1 MIGNFNEEAQNIL
14 VKAKLEM
21 LDLNHPYIGTEH
33 LVLATLHTNS
43 ELSTRLKEY
52 GLTYDKFRQEIINV
66 IGTGSK
72 KSEIFLYT
80 PLLRK
85 VIENAILDSKDN
97 NNGEVTPYHLFS
109 SLLEEGEG
117 IAIRIFISMNLD
129 VESMYEEFSTRL
141 IKKRKKKKKIIA
153 EDLGIDLTEKAKNNL
168 LDPVIGR
175 EKEVQRVLEI
185 LCRRCK
191 NNPLLIGL
199 PGVGKTAIVEELS
212 RLIANN
218 EAGILNGKK
227 IISID
232 MASLVAGTKY
242 RGEFEDRMKKLIK
255 EVESDNDIILFIDEI
270 HTLVG
275 AGGAE
280 GAIDASNILKPALA
294 RGKIRIIGATTT
306 AEYHKYIEKDGAL
319 ERRFQKIFV
328 EEPSI
333 SDTKNIL
340 LKLKPLYEKYHKVSM
355 NDSIID
361 SIINLSEKYIY
372 DRNRPDKE
380 LDIMDE
386 VCSKVSLQNN
396 TNEEI
401 NKLQKELNDI
411 RNKKKTYI
419 LDNDIKQAYY
429 YRQKENEVLNK
440 LNSIELT
447 TTNSKEVSIN
457 DIATVINNRCSI
469 PMYEVLSDSIKSI
482 KTIEG
487 NLSKTIIGQEKAIK
501 ELMSIT
507 KRIKLGYKDNKC
519 YSLLFIGPT
528 GVGKTLMAKTYAKTI
543 VGESNFIRLDMSE
556 YSDIT
561 SVNKIIGSNPGYIG
575 YDDNKNILG
584 LIKEKPNAILLLDEI
599 DKAHPSVI
607 NLFYQIL
614 DEGKIKDNQGN
625 IIRFDHI
632 TIIMTSNIGFE
643 EIKVGFNQNK
653 EDEVL
658 SSLKNAFSPSFINR
672 IDNIITFNS
681 LNKNNLIDIINN
693 RINYI
698 KDKYNNITINIDN
711 NTLEEIITKCNYHE
725 YGARKVNKV
734 LSNIVENK
742 VVDAI
747 INKEQNITIT
757 SNKTVKI

>member
-52 GLTYDKFRQEIINV
+52 GLTYDKFKEQIINI
-66 IGTGSK
+66 IGIGSK

-117 IAIRIFISMNLD
+117 IAIRIFISMDLD
-129 VESMYEEFSTRL
+129 VESMYEEFASKL
-141 IKKRKKKKKIIA
+141 IKKRKKKKKILA

-212 RLIANN
+212 RLIASN

-255 EVESDNDIILFIDEI
+255 EVENDNDIILFIDEI

-361 SIINLSEKYIY
+361 SIIALSEKYIY

-396 TNEEI
+396 TNEEAS
-401 NKLQKELNDI
+401 KLQKELNDI
-411 RNKKKTYI
+411 RDKKKTYI
-419 LDNDIKQAYY
+419 LDNDIKKAYY

-440 LNSIELT
+440 LNSLELT
-447 TTNSKEVSIN
+447 ITNNKEISIN
-457 DIATVINNRCSI
+457 DIASVINNRCSI
-469 PMYEVLSDSIKSI
+469 PMYEVLSDSVKSI
-482 KTIEG
+482 KTIEDS
-487 NLSKTIIGQEKAIK
+487 LSKTIIGQDNAIK
-501 ELMSIT
+501 ELISIT

-528 GVGKTLMAKTYAKTI
+528 GVGKTLMAKNYAKSFL
-543 VGESNFIRLDMSE
+543 GESNFIRLDMSE
-556 YSDIT
+556 YSDVT
-561 SVNKIIGSNPGYIG
+561 SINKIIGSNPGYVG
-575 YDDNKNILG
+575 YDDKNILG
-584 LIKEKPNAILLLDEI
+584 LIKEKPNSILLLDEI

-625 IIRFDHI
+625 VIRFDHI
-632 TIIMTSNIGFE
+632 TIIMTSNVGFE

-653 EDEVL
+653 EDEVI
-658 SSLKNAFSPSFINR
+658 SSLKTVFPPSFINR
-672 IDNIITFNS
+672 IDNIITFNN
-681 LNKNNLIDIINN
+681 LNKDNLIDIINN
-693 RINYI
+693 RIDYI
-698 KDKYNNITINIDN
+698 KNKYNNITINIDN
-711 NTLEEIITKCNYHE
+711 SVLEEVINKCNYHE
-725 YGARKVNKV
+725 FGARKVNKV

-747 INKEQNITIT
+747 INEKDSITIT
-757 SNKTVKI
+757 SNKVVNI

>member
-52 GLTYDKFRQEIINV
+52 GLTYDKFKEQIINI
-66 IGTGSK
+66 IGIGSK

-117 IAIRIFISMNLD
+117 IAIRIFISMDLD
-129 VESMYEEFSTRL
+129 VESMYEEFASKL
-141 IKKRKKKKKIIA
+141 IKKRKKKKKILA

-212 RLIANN
+212 RLIASN

-255 EVESDNDIILFIDEI
+255 EVENDNDIILFIDEI

-361 SIINLSEKYIY
+361 SIIALSEKYIY

-396 TNEEI
+396 TNEEAS
-401 NKLQKELNDI
+401 KLQKELNDI
-411 RNKKKTYI
+411 RDKKKTYI
-419 LDNDIKQAYY
+419 LDNDIKKAYY

-440 LNSIELT
+440 LNSLELT
-447 TTNSKEVSIN
+447 ITNNKEISIN
-457 DIATVINNRCSI
+457 DIASVINNRCSI
-469 PMYEVLSDSIKSI
+469 PMYEVLSDSVKSI
-482 KTIEG
+482 KTIED
-487 NLSKTIIGQEKAIK
+487 NLSKTIIGQDNAIK
-501 ELMSIT
+501 ELISIT

-528 GVGKTLMAKTYAKTI
+528 GVGKTLMAKNYAKSFL
-543 VGESNFIRLDMSE
+543 GESNFIRLDMSE
-556 YSDIT
+556 YSDVT
-561 SVNKIIGSNPGYIG
+561 SINKIIGSNPGYVG
-575 YDDNKNILG
+575 YDDKNILG
-584 LIKEKPNAILLLDEI
+584 LIKEKPNSILLLDEI

-625 IIRFDHI
+625 VIRFDHI
-632 TIIMTSNIGFE
+632 TIIMTSNVGFE

-653 EDEVL
+653 EDEVI
-658 SSLKNAFSPSFINR
+658 SSLKTVFPPSFINR
-672 IDNIITFNS
+672 IDNIITFNN
-681 LNKNNLIDIINN
+681 LNKDNLIDIINN
-693 RINYI
+693 RIDYI
-698 KDKYNNITINIDN
+698 KNKYNNITINIDN
-711 NTLEEIITKCNYHE
+711 SVLEEVINKCNYHE
-725 YGARKVNKV
+725 FGARKVNKV
-734 LSNIVENK
+734 LSNIINEKDSITITANK
-742 VVDAI
+742 VV
-747 INKEQNITIT
+747 NI
-757 SNKTVKI
+757 

>member
-52 GLTYDKFRQEIINV
+52 GLTYDKFKEQIINI
-66 IGTGSK
+66 IGMGSK

-117 IAIRIFISMNLD
+117 IAIRIFISMDLD
-129 VESMYEEFSTRL
+129 VESMYEEFASKL
-141 IKKRKKKKKIIA
+141 IKKRKKKKKILA

-212 RLIANN
+212 RLIASN

-255 EVESDNDIILFIDEI
+255 EVENDNDIILFIDEI
-270 HTLVG
+270 HTLIG

-361 SIINLSEKYIY
+361 SIIALSEKYIY

-396 TNEEI
+396 TNEEAS
-401 NKLQKELNDI
+401 KLQKELNDI
-411 RNKKKTYI
+411 RDKKKTYI
-419 LDNDIKQAYY
+419 LDNDIKKAYY

-440 LNSIELT
+440 LNSLELT

-457 DIATVINNRCSI
+457 DIASVINNRCSI
-469 PMYEVLSDSIKSI
+469 PMYEVLSDSVKSI
-482 KTIEG
+482 KNIEDS
-487 NLSKTIIGQEKAIK
+487 LSKTIIGQDNAIK
-501 ELMSIT
+501 ELISIT

-528 GVGKTLMAKTYAKTI
+528 GVGKTLMAKNYAKSFL
-543 VGESNFIRLDMSE
+543 GESNFIRLDMSE
-556 YSDIT
+556 YSDAT
-561 SVNKIIGSNPGYIG
+561 SINKIIGSNPGYVG
-575 YDDNKNILG
+575 YDDKNILG
-584 LIKEKPNAILLLDEI
+584 LIKEKPNSILLLDEI

-625 IIRFDHI
+625 VIRFDHI
-632 TIIMTSNIGFE
+632 TIIMTSNVGFE

-653 EDEVL
+653 EDEVI
-658 SSLKNAFSPSFINR
+658 SSLKTVFPPSFINR
-672 IDNIITFNS
+672 IDNIITFNN
-681 LNKNNLIDIINN
+681 LNKDNLIDIINN
-693 RINYI
+693 RIDYI
-698 KDKYNNITINIDN
+698 KNKYNNITINIDN
-711 NTLEEIITKCNYHE
+711 SVLEEVINKCNYHE
-725 YGARKVNKV
+725 FGARKVNKV

-747 INKEQNITIT
+747 INEKDSITIT
-757 SNKTVKI
+757 SNKVVNI

>member
-52 GLTYDKFRQEIINV
+52 GLTYDKFKEQIINI
-66 IGTGSK
+66 IGMGSK

-117 IAIRIFISMNLD
+117 IAIRIFISMDLD
-129 VESMYEEFSTRL
+129 VESMYEEFASKL
-141 IKKRKKKKKIIA
+141 IKKRKKKKKILA

-212 RLIANN
+212 RLIASN

-255 EVESDNDIILFIDEI
+255 EVENDNDIILFIDEI
-270 HTLVG
+270 HTLIG

-361 SIINLSEKYIY
+361 SIIALSEKYIY

-396 TNEEI
+396 TNEEAS
-401 NKLQKELNDI
+401 KLQKELNDI
-411 RNKKKTYI
+411 RDKKKTYI
-419 LDNDIKQAYY
+419 LDNDIKKAYY

-440 LNSIELT
+440 LNSLELT

-457 DIATVINNRCSI
+457 DIASVINNRCSI
-469 PMYEVLSDSIKSI
+469 PMYEVLSDSVKSI
-482 KTIEG
+482 KTIEDS
-487 NLSKTIIGQEKAIK
+487 LSKTIIGQDNAIK
-501 ELMSIT
+501 ELISIT

-528 GVGKTLMAKTYAKTI
+528 GVGKTLMAKNYAKSFL
-543 VGESNFIRLDMSE
+543 GESNFIRLDMSE
-556 YSDIT
+556 YSDVT
-561 SVNKIIGSNPGYIG
+561 SINKIIGSNPGYVG
-575 YDDNKNILG
+575 YDDKNILG
-584 LIKEKPNAILLLDEI
+584 LIKEKPNSILLLDEI

-625 IIRFDHI
+625 VIRFDHI
-632 TIIMTSNIGFE
+632 TIIMTSNVGFE

-653 EDEVL
+653 EDEVM
-658 SSLKNAFSPSFINR
+658 SSLKTVFPPSFINR
-672 IDNIITFNS
+672 IDNIITFNN
-681 LNKNNLIDIINN
+681 LNKDNLIDIINN
-693 RINYI
+693 RIDYI
-698 KDKYNNITINIDN
+698 QNKYTDITINIDN
-711 NTLEEIITKCNYHE
+711 SVLEEVINKCNYHE
-725 YGARKVNKV
+725 FGARKVNKV

-747 INKEQNITIT
+747 INEKDSITIT
-757 SNKTVKI
+757 SNKVVNI

>member
-52 GLTYDKFRQEIINV
+52 GLTYDKFKEQIINI
-66 IGTGSK
+66 IGMGSK

-117 IAIRIFISMNLD
+117 IAIRIFISMDLD
-129 VESMYEEFSTRL
+129 VESMYEEFASKL
-141 IKKRKKKKKIIA
+141 IKKRKKKKKILA

-212 RLIANN
+212 RLIASN

-242 RGEFEDRMKKLIK
+242 RGEFEDRMKQLIK
-255 EVESDNDIILFIDEI
+255 EVENDNDIILFIDEI
-270 HTLVG
+270 HTLVR

-361 SIINLSEKYIY
+361 SIIALSEKYIY

-396 TNEEI
+396 TNEEAS
-401 NKLQKELNDI
+401 KLQKELNDI
-411 RNKKKTYI
+411 RDKKKTYI
-419 LDNDIKQAYY
+419 LDNDIKKAYY

-440 LNSIELT
+440 LNSLELT
-447 TTNSKEVSIN
+447 ITNNKEISIN
-457 DIATVINNRCSI
+457 DIASVINNRCSI
-469 PMYEVLSDSIKSI
+469 PMYEVLSDSVKSI
-482 KTIEG
+482 KTIEDS
-487 NLSKTIIGQEKAIK
+487 LSKTIIGQDNAIK
-501 ELMSIT
+501 ELISIT

-528 GVGKTLMAKTYAKTI
+528 GVGKTLMAKNYAKSFL
-543 VGESNFIRLDMSE
+543 GESNFIRLDMSE
-556 YSDIT
+556 YSDVT
-561 SVNKIIGSNPGYIG
+561 SINKIIGSNPGYVG
-575 YDDNKNILG
+575 YDDKNILG
-584 LIKEKPNAILLLDEI
+584 LIKEKPNSILLLDEI

-625 IIRFDHI
+625 VIRFDHI
-632 TIIMTSNIGFE
+632 TIIMTSNVGFE

-653 EDEVL
+653 EDEVI
-658 SSLKNAFSPSFINR
+658 SSLKTVFPPSFINR

-681 LNKNNLIDIINN
+681 LNKDNLIDIINN
-693 RINYI
+693 RIDYI
-698 KDKYNNITINIDN
+698 KNKYNNITINIDN
-711 NTLEEIITKCNYHE
+711 SVLEEVINKCNYHE
-725 YGARKVNKV
+725 FGARKVNKV

-747 INKEQNITIT
+747 INEKDSITIT
-757 SNKTVKI
+757 SNKVVNI

>member
-52 GLTYDKFRQEIINV
+52 GLTYDKFKEQIINI
-66 IGTGSK
+66 IGMGSK

-117 IAIRIFISMNLD
+117 IAIRIFISMDLD
-129 VESMYEEFSTRL
+129 VESMYEEFASKL
-141 IKKRKKKKKIIA
+141 IKKRKKKKKILA

-212 RLIANN
+212 RLIASNA
-218 EAGILNGKK
+218 AGILNGKK

-255 EVESDNDIILFIDEI
+255 EVENDNDIILFIDEI

-355 NDSIID
+355 NDSVID

-396 TNEEI
+396 TNEEAS
-401 NKLQKELNDI
+401 KLQKELNDI
-411 RNKKKTYI
+411 RDKKKTYI
-419 LDNDIKQAYY
+419 LDNDIKKAYY

-440 LNSIELT
+440 LNSLELT

-457 DIATVINNRCSI
+457 DIASVINNRCSI
-469 PMYEVLSDSIKSI
+469 PMYEVLSDSVKSI
-482 KTIEG
+482 KTIEDS
-487 NLSKTIIGQEKAIK
+487 LSKTVIGQDNAIK
-501 ELMSIT
+501 ELISIT

-528 GVGKTLMAKTYAKTI
+528 GVGKTLMAKNYAKSFL
-543 VGESNFIRLDMSE
+543 GESNFIRLDMSE
-556 YSDIT
+556 YSDAT
-561 SVNKIIGSNPGYIG
+561 SINKIIGSNPGYVG
-575 YDDNKNILG
+575 YDDKNILG
-584 LIKEKPNAILLLDEI
+584 LIKEKPNSILLLDEI

-625 IIRFDHI
+625 VIRFDHI
-632 TIIMTSNIGFE
+632 TIIMTSNVGFE

-653 EDEVL
+653 EDEVI
-658 SSLKNAFSPSFINR
+658 SSLKTVFPPSFINR
-672 IDNIITFNS
+672 IDNIITFNN
-681 LNKNNLIDIINN
+681 LNKDNLIDIINN
-693 RINYI
+693 RIEYI
-698 KDKYNNITINIDN
+698 KNKYNNITINIDN
-711 NTLEEIITKCNYHE
+711 SVLEEVINKCNYHE
-725 YGARKVNKV
+725 FGARKVNKV

-747 INKEQNITIT
+747 INEKDSITIT
-757 SNKTVKI
+757 SNKVVNI

>member
-52 GLTYDKFRQEIINV
+52 GLTYDKFKEQIINI
-66 IGTGSK
+66 IGMGSK

-117 IAIRIFISMNLD
+117 IAIRIFISMDLD
-129 VESMYEEFSTRL
+129 VESMYEEFASKL
-141 IKKRKKKKKIIA
+141 IKKRKKKKKILA

-212 RLIANN
+212 RLIASN

-255 EVESDNDIILFIDEI
+255 EVENDNDIILFIDEI
-270 HTLVG
+270 HTLIG

-319 ERRFQKIFV
+319 ERRYQKIFV

-361 SIINLSEKYIY
+361 SIIALSEKYIY

-396 TNEEI
+396 TNEEAS
-401 NKLQKELNDI
+401 KLQKELNDI
-411 RNKKKTYI
+411 RDKKKTYI
-419 LDNDIKQAYY
+419 LDNDIKKAYY

-440 LNSIELT
+440 LNSLELT

-457 DIATVINNRCSI
+457 DIASVINNRCSI
-469 PMYEVLSDSIKSI
+469 PMYEVLSDSVKSI
-482 KTIEG
+482 KTIEDS
-487 NLSKTIIGQEKAIK
+487 LSKTIIGQDNAIK
-501 ELMSIT
+501 ELISIT

-528 GVGKTLMAKTYAKTI
+528 GVGKTLMAKNYAKSFL
-543 VGESNFIRLDMSE
+543 GESNFIRLDMSE
-556 YSDIT
+556 YSDAT
-561 SVNKIIGSNPGYIG
+561 SINKIIGSNPGYVG
-575 YDDNKNILG
+575 YDDKNILG
-584 LIKEKPNAILLLDEI
+584 LIKEKPNSILLLDEI

-625 IIRFDHI
+625 VIRFDHI
-632 TIIMTSNIGFE
+632 TIIMTSNVGFE

-653 EDEVL
+653 EDEVI
-658 SSLKNAFSPSFINR
+658 SSLKTVFPPSFINR
-672 IDNIITFNS
+672 IDNIITFNN
-681 LNKNNLIDIINN
+681 LNKDNLIDIINN
-693 RINYI
+693 RIDYI
-698 KDKYNNITINIDN
+698 KNKYNNITINIDN
-711 NTLEEIITKCNYHE
+711 SVLEEIINKCNYHE
-725 YGARKVNKV
+725 FGARKVNKV

-747 INKEQNITIT
+747 INEKDSITIT
-757 SNKTVKI
+757 SNKVVNI

>member
-52 GLTYDKFRQEIINV
+52 GLTYDKFKEQIINI
-66 IGTGSK
+66 IGMGSK

-117 IAIRIFISMNLD
+117 IAIRIFISMDLD
-129 VESMYEEFSTRL
+129 VESMYEEFASKL
-141 IKKRKKKKKIIA
+141 IKKRKKKKKILA

-212 RLIANN
+212 RLIASN

-242 RGEFEDRMKKLIK
+242 RGEFEDIMKKLIK
-255 EVESDNDIILFIDEI
+255 EVENDNDIILFIDEI

-355 NDSIID
+355 NDSVID
-361 SIINLSEKYIY
+361 SIIALSEKYIY

-396 TNEEI
+396 TNEEAS
-401 NKLQKELNDI
+401 KLQKELNDI
-411 RNKKKTYI
+411 RDKKKTYI
-419 LDNDIKQAYY
+419 LDNDIKKAYY

-440 LNSIELT
+440 LNSLELT

-457 DIATVINNRCSI
+457 DIASVINNRCSI
-469 PMYEVLSDSIKSI
+469 PMYEVLSDSVKSI
-482 KTIEG
+482 KTIEDS
-487 NLSKTIIGQEKAIK
+487 LSKTIIGQDNAIK
-501 ELMSIT
+501 ELISIT

-528 GVGKTLMAKTYAKTI
+528 GVGKTLMAKNYAKSFL
-543 VGESNFIRLDMSE
+543 GESNFIRLDMSE
-556 YSDIT
+556 YSDAT
-561 SVNKIIGSNPGYIG
+561 SINKIIGSNPGYVG
-575 YDDNKNILG
+575 YDDKNILG
-584 LIKEKPNAILLLDEI
+584 LIKEKPNSILLLDEI

-625 IIRFDHI
+625 VIRFDHI
-632 TIIMTSNIGFE
+632 TIIMTSNVGFE

-653 EDEVL
+653 EDEVI
-658 SSLKNAFSPSFINR
+658 SSLKTVFPPSFINR
-672 IDNIITFNS
+672 IDNIITFNN
-681 LNKNNLIDIINN
+681 LNKDNLIDIINN
-693 RINYI
+693 RIDYI
-698 KDKYNNITINIDN
+698 KNKYNNITINIDN
-711 NTLEEIITKCNYHE
+711 SVLEEVINKCNYHE
-725 YGARKVNKV
+725 FGARKVNKV

-742 VVDAI
+742 IVDAI
-747 INKEQNITIT
+747 INEKDSITIT
-757 SNKTVKI
+757 SNKVVNI

>member
-52 GLTYDKFRQEIINV
+52 GLTYDKFKEQIINI
-66 IGTGSK
+66 IGMGSK

-117 IAIRIFISMNLD
+117 IAIRIFISMDLD
-129 VESMYEEFSTRL
+129 VESMYEEFASKL
-141 IKKRKKKKKIIA
+141 IKKRKKKKKILA

-212 RLIANN
+212 RLIASN

-255 EVESDNDIILFIDEI
+255 EVENDNDIILFIDEI

-355 NDSIID
+355 NDSVID
-361 SIINLSEKYIY
+361 SIIALSEKYIY

-396 TNEEI
+396 TNEEAS
-401 NKLQKELNDI
+401 KLQKELNDI
-411 RNKKKTYI
+411 RDKKKTYI
-419 LDNDIKQAYY
+419 LDNDIKKAYY

-440 LNSIELT
+440 LNSLELT

-457 DIATVINNRCSI
+457 DIASVINNRCSI
-469 PMYEVLSDSIKSI
+469 PMYEVLSDSVKSI
-482 KTIEG
+482 KTIEDS
-487 NLSKTIIGQEKAIK
+487 LSKTIIGQDNAIK
-501 ELMSIT
+501 ELISIT

-528 GVGKTLMAKTYAKTI
+528 GVGKTLMAKNYAKSFL
-543 VGESNFIRLDMSE
+543 GESNFIRLDMSE
-556 YSDIT
+556 YSDAT
-561 SVNKIIGSNPGYIG
+561 SINKIIGSNPGYVG
-575 YDDNKNILG
+575 YDDKNILG
-584 LIKEKPNAILLLDEI
+584 LIKEKPNSILLLDEI

-625 IIRFDHI
+625 VIRFDHI
-632 TIIMTSNIGFE
+632 TIIMTSNVGFE

-653 EDEVL
+653 EDEVI
-658 SSLKNAFSPSFINR
+658 SSLKTVFPPSFINR
-672 IDNIITFNS
+672 IDNIITFNN
-681 LNKNNLIDIINN
+681 LNKDNLIDIINN
-693 RINYI
+693 RIDYI
-698 KDKYNNITINIDN
+698 KNKYNNITINIDN
-711 NTLEEIITKCNYHE
+711 SVLEEVINKCNYHE
-725 YGARKVNKV
+725 FGARKVNKV

-747 INKEQNITIT
+747 INEKDSITIT
-757 SNKTVKI
+757 SNKVVNI

>member
-52 GLTYDKFRQEIINV
+52 GLTYDKFKEQIINI
-66 IGTGSK
+66 IGMGSK
-72 KSEIFLYT
+72 KSEILLYT

-117 IAIRIFISMNLD
+117 IAIRIFISMDLD
-129 VESMYEEFSTRL
+129 VESMYEEFASKL
-141 IKKRKKKKKIIA
+141 IKKKKKKKKILA

-212 RLIANN
+212 RLIASN

-255 EVESDNDIILFIDEI
+255 EVENDNDIILFIDEI

-361 SIINLSEKYIY
+361 SIIALSEKYIY

-396 TNEEI
+396 TNEEAS
-401 NKLQKELNDI
+401 KLQKELNDI
-411 RNKKKTYI
+411 RDKKKTYI
-419 LDNDIKQAYY
+419 LDNDIKKAYY

-440 LNSIELT
+440 LNSLELT
-447 TTNSKEVSIN
+447 ITNNKEISIN
-457 DIATVINNRCSI
+457 DIASVINNRCSI
-469 PMYEVLSDSIKSI
+469 PMYEVLSDSVKSI
-482 KTIEG
+482 KTIEDS
-487 NLSKTIIGQEKAIK
+487 LSKTIIGQDNAIK
-501 ELMSIT
+501 ELISIT

-528 GVGKTLMAKTYAKTI
+528 GVGKTLMAKNYAKSFL
-543 VGESNFIRLDMSE
+543 GESNFIRLDMSE
-556 YSDIT
+556 YSDVT
-561 SVNKIIGSNPGYIG
+561 SINKIIGSNPGYVG
-575 YDDNKNILG
+575 YDDKNILG
-584 LIKEKPNAILLLDEI
+584 LIKEKPNSILLLDEI
-599 DKAHPSVI
+599 DRAHPSVI

-625 IIRFDHI
+625 VIRFDHI
-632 TIIMTSNIGFE
+632 TIIMTSNVGFE

-653 EDEVL
+653 EDEVI
-658 SSLKNAFSPSFINR
+658 SSLKTVFPPSFINR
-672 IDNIITFNS
+672 IDNIITFNN
-681 LNKNNLIDIINN
+681 LNKDNLIDIINN
-693 RINYI
+693 RIDYI
-698 KDKYNNITINIDN
+698 KNKYNNITINIDN
-711 NTLEEIITKCNYHE
+711 SVLEEVINKCNYHE
-725 YGARKVNKV
+725 FGARKVNKV

-747 INKEQNITIT
+747 INEKDSITIT
-757 SNKTVKI
+757 ANKVVNI

>member
-52 GLTYDKFRQEIINV
+52 GLTYDKFKEQIINI
-66 IGTGSK
+66 IGMGSK

-117 IAIRIFISMNLD
+117 IAIRIFISMDLD
-129 VESMYEEFSTRL
+129 VESMYEEFASKL
-141 IKKRKKKKKIIA
+141 IKKRKKKKKILA

-255 EVESDNDIILFIDEI
+255 EVENDNNIILFIDEI

-355 NDSIID
+355 NDSVID
-361 SIINLSEKYIY
+361 SIIALSEKYIY

-396 TNEEI
+396 TNEEAS
-401 NKLQKELNDI
+401 KLQKELNDI
-411 RNKKKTYI
+411 RDKKKTYI
-419 LDNDIKQAYY
+419 LDNDIKKAYY

-440 LNSIELT
+440 LNSLELT

-457 DIATVINNRCSI
+457 DIASVINNRCSI
-469 PMYEVLSDSIKSI
+469 PMYEVLSDSVKSI
-482 KTIEG
+482 KTIEDS
-487 NLSKTIIGQEKAIK
+487 LSKTIIGQDNAIK
-501 ELMSIT
+501 ELISIT

-528 GVGKTLMAKTYAKTI
+528 GVGKTLMAKNYAKI
-543 VGESNFIRLDMSE
+543 FLGESNFIRLDMSE
-556 YSDIT
+556 YSDAT
-561 SVNKIIGSNPGYIG
+561 SINKIIGSNPGYVG
-575 YDDNKNILG
+575 YDDKNILG
-584 LIKEKPNAILLLDEI
+584 LIKEKPNSILLLDEI

-614 DEGKIKDNQGN
+614 DEGKMKDNQGN
-625 IIRFDHI
+625 VIRFDHI
-632 TIIMTSNIGFE
+632 TIIMTSNVGFE

-653 EDEVL
+653 EDEVI
-658 SSLKNAFSPSFINR
+658 SSLKTVFPPSFINR
-672 IDNIITFNS
+672 IDNIITFNN
-681 LNKNNLIDIINN
+681 LNKDNLIEIINN
-693 RINYI
+693 RIDYI
-698 KDKYNNITINIDN
+698 KNKYNNITINIDN
-711 NTLEEIITKCNYHE
+711 SVLEEVINKCNYHE
-725 YGARKVNKV
+725 FGARKVNKV

-747 INKEQNITIT
+747 INEKDSITIT
-757 SNKTVKI
+757 SNKVVNI

>member
-14 VKAKLEM
+14 VKSKLEM

-52 GLTYDKFRQEIINV
+52 GLTYDKFKEQIINI
-66 IGTGSK
+66 IGMGSK

-117 IAIRIFISMNLD
+117 IAIRIFISMDLD
-129 VESMYEEFSTRL
+129 VESMYEEFASKL
-141 IKKRKKKKKIIA
+141 IKKRKKKKKILA

-212 RLIANN
+212 RLIASN

-255 EVESDNDIILFIDEI
+255 EVENDNDIILFIDEI

-355 NDSIID
+355 NDSVID
-361 SIINLSEKYIY
+361 SIIALSEKYIY

-396 TNEEI
+396 TNEEAS
-401 NKLQKELNDI
+401 KLQKELNDI
-411 RNKKKTYI
+411 RDKKKTYI
-419 LDNDIKQAYY
+419 LDNDIKKAYY

-440 LNSIELT
+440 LNSLELT

-457 DIATVINNRCSI
+457 DIASVINNRCSI
-469 PMYEVLSDSIKSI
+469 PMYEVLSDSVKSI
-482 KTIEG
+482 KTIEDS
-487 NLSKTIIGQEKAIK
+487 LSKTIIGQDNAIK
-501 ELMSIT
+501 ELISIT

-528 GVGKTLMAKTYAKTI
+528 GVGKTLMAKNYAKSFL
-543 VGESNFIRLDMSE
+543 GESNFIRLDMSE
-556 YSDIT
+556 YSDAT
-561 SVNKIIGSNPGYIG
+561 SINKIIGSNPGYVG
-575 YDDNKNILG
+575 YDDKNILG
-584 LIKEKPNAILLLDEI
+584 LIKEKPNSILLLDEI

-625 IIRFDHI
+625 VIRFDHI
-632 TIIMTSNIGFE
+632 TIIMTSNVGFE

-653 EDEVL
+653 EDEVI
-658 SSLKNAFSPSFINR
+658 SSLKTVFPPSFINR
-672 IDNIITFNS
+672 IDNIITFNN
-681 LNKNNLIDIINN
+681 LNKDNLIDIINN
-693 RINYI
+693 RIDYI
-698 KDKYNNITINIDN
+698 KNKYNNITINIDN
-711 NTLEEIITKCNYHE
+711 SVLEEVINKCNYHE
-725 YGARKVNKV
+725 FGARKVNKV

-742 VVDAI
+742 IVDAI
-747 INKEQNITIT
+747 INEKDSITIT
-757 SNKTVKI
+757 SNKVVNI

>member
-52 GLTYDKFRQEIINV
+52 GLTYDKFKEQIINI
-66 IGTGSK
+66 IGIGSK

-117 IAIRIFISMNLD
+117 IAIRIFISMDLD
-129 VESMYEEFSTRL
+129 VESMYEEFASKL
-141 IKKRKKKKKIIA
+141 IKKRKKKKKILA

-212 RLIANN
+212 RLIASN

-255 EVESDNDIILFIDEI
+255 EVENDNDIILFIDEI

-355 NDSIID
+355 NDSVID
-361 SIINLSEKYIY
+361 SIIALSEKYIY

-396 TNEEI
+396 TNEEAS
-401 NKLQKELNDI
+401 KLQKELNDI
-411 RNKKKTYI
+411 RDKKKTYI
-419 LDNDIKQAYY
+419 LDNDIKKAYY

-440 LNSIELT
+440 LNSLELT

-457 DIATVINNRCSI
+457 DIASVINNRCSI
-469 PMYEVLSDSIKSI
+469 PMYEVLSDSVKSI
-482 KTIEG
+482 KTIEDS
-487 NLSKTIIGQEKAIK
+487 LSKTIIGQDNAIK
-501 ELMSIT
+501 ELISIT

-528 GVGKTLMAKTYAKTI
+528 GVGKTLMAKNYAKSFL
-543 VGESNFIRLDMSE
+543 GESNFIRLDMSE
-556 YSDIT
+556 YSDAT
-561 SVNKIIGSNPGYIG
+561 SINKIIGSNPGYVG
-575 YDDNKNILG
+575 YDDKNILG
-584 LIKEKPNAILLLDEI
+584 LIKEKPNSILLLDEI

-625 IIRFDHI
+625 VIRFDHI
-632 TIIMTSNIGFE
+632 TIIMTSNVGFE

-653 EDEVL
+653 EDEVM
-658 SSLKNAFSPSFINR
+658 SSLKTVFPPSFINR
-672 IDNIITFNS
+672 IDNIITFNN
-681 LNKNNLIDIINN
+681 LNKDNLIDIINN
-693 RINYI
+693 RIDYI
-698 KDKYNNITINIDN
+698 KNKYNNITINIDN
-711 NTLEEIITKCNYHE
+711 SVLEEVINKCNYHE
-725 YGARKVNKV
+725 FGARKVNKV

-747 INKEQNITIT
+747 INEKDSITIT
-757 SNKTVKI
+757 SNKVVNI

>member
-33 LVLATLHTNS
+33 LVLGTLHTNS

-52 GLTYDKFRQEIINV
+52 GLTYDKFKEQIINI
-66 IGTGSK
+66 IGMGSK

-117 IAIRIFISMNLD
+117 IAIRIFISMDLD
-129 VESMYEEFSTRL
+129 VESMYEEFASKL
-141 IKKRKKKKKIIA
+141 IKKRKKKKKILA

-199 PGVGKTAIVEELS
+199 PGVGKTAIIEELS
-212 RLIANN
+212 RLIASN

-255 EVESDNDIILFIDEI
+255 EVENDNDIILFIDEI

-361 SIINLSEKYIY
+361 SIIALSEKYIY

-396 TNEEI
+396 TNEEAS
-401 NKLQKELNDI
+401 KLQKELNDI
-411 RNKKKTYI
+411 RDKKKTYI
-419 LDNDIKQAYY
+419 LDNDIKKAYY

-440 LNSIELT
+440 LNSLELT

-457 DIATVINNRCSI
+457 DIASVINNRCSI
-469 PMYEVLSDSIKSI
+469 PMYEVLSDSVKSI
-482 KTIEG
+482 KTIEDS
-487 NLSKTIIGQEKAIK
+487 LSKTIIGQDNAIK
-501 ELMSIT
+501 ELISIT

-528 GVGKTLMAKTYAKTI
+528 GVGKTLMAKNYAKSFL
-543 VGESNFIRLDMSE
+543 GESNFIRLDMSE
-556 YSDIT
+556 YSDAT
-561 SVNKIIGSNPGYIG
+561 SMNKIIGSNPGYVG
-575 YDDNKNILG
+575 YDDKNILG
-584 LIKEKPNAILLLDEI
+584 LIKEKPNSILLLDEI

-625 IIRFDHI
+625 VIRFDHI
-632 TIIMTSNIGFE
+632 TIIMTSNVGFE

-653 EDEVL
+653 EDEVI
-658 SSLKNAFSPSFINR
+658 SSLKTVFPPSFINR
-672 IDNIITFNS
+672 IDNIITFNN
-681 LNKNNLIDIINN
+681 LNKDNLIDIINN
-693 RINYI
+693 RIDYI
-698 KDKYNNITINIDN
+698 KNKYNNITINIDN
-711 NTLEEIITKCNYHE
+711 SVLEEVINKCNYHE
-725 YGARKVNKV
+725 FGARKVNKV

-747 INKEQNITIT
+747 INEKDSITIT
-757 SNKTVKI
+757 SNKVVNI

>member
-52 GLTYDKFRQEIINV
+52 GLTYDKFKEQIINI
-66 IGTGSK
+66 IGMGSK

-117 IAIRIFISMNLD
+117 IAIRIFISMDLD
-129 VESMYEEFSTRL
+129 VESMYEEFASKL
-141 IKKRKKKKKIIA
+141 IKKRKKKKKILA

-212 RLIANN
+212 RLIASN

-255 EVESDNDIILFIDEI
+255 EVENDNDIILFIDEI

-333 SDTKNIL
+333 PDTKNIL

-355 NDSIID
+355 NDSVID

-396 TNEEI
+396 TSEEAS
-401 NKLQKELNDI
+401 KLQKELNDI
-411 RNKKKTYI
+411 RDKKKTYI
-419 LDNDIKQAYY
+419 LDNDIKKAYY

-440 LNSIELT
+440 LNSLELT

-457 DIATVINNRCSI
+457 DIASVINNRCSI
-469 PMYEVLSDSIKSI
+469 PMYEVLSDSVKSI
-482 KTIEG
+482 KTIEDS
-487 NLSKTIIGQEKAIK
+487 LSKTIIGQDNAIK
-501 ELMSIT
+501 ELISIT

-528 GVGKTLMAKTYAKTI
+528 GVGKTLMAKNYAKSFL
-543 VGESNFIRLDMSE
+543 GESNFIRLDMSE
-556 YSDIT
+556 YSDAT
-561 SVNKIIGSNPGYIG
+561 SINKIIGSNPGYVG
-575 YDDNKNILG
+575 YDDKNILG
-584 LIKEKPNAILLLDEI
+584 LIKEKPNSILLLDEI

-625 IIRFDHI
+625 VIRFDHI
-632 TIIMTSNIGFE
+632 TIIMTSNVGFE

-653 EDEVL
+653 EDEVI
-658 SSLKNAFSPSFINR
+658 SSLKTVFPPSFINR
-672 IDNIITFNS
+672 IDNIITFNN
-681 LNKNNLIDIINN
+681 LNKDNLIEIINN
-693 RINYI
+693 RIDYI
-698 KDKYNNITINIDN
+698 KNKYNNITINIDN
-711 NTLEEIITKCNYHE
+711 SVLEEVINKCNYHE
-725 YGARKVNKV
+725 FGARKVNKV

-747 INKEQNITIT
+747 INEKDSITIT
-757 SNKTVKI
+757 SNKVVNI

>member
-52 GLTYDKFRQEIINV
+52 GLTYDKFKEQIINI
-66 IGTGSK
+66 IGMGSK

-117 IAIRIFISMNLD
+117 IAIRIFISMDLD
-129 VESMYEEFSTRL
+129 VESMYEEFASKL
-141 IKKRKKKKKIIA
+141 IKKRKKKKKILA

-212 RLIANN
+212 RLIASN

-255 EVESDNDIILFIDEI
+255 EVENDNDIILFIDEI
-270 HTLVG
+270 HTLIG

-361 SIINLSEKYIY
+361 SIIALSEKYIY

-396 TNEEI
+396 TSEEAS
-401 NKLQKELNDI
+401 KLQKELNDI
-411 RNKKKTYI
+411 RDKKKTYI
-419 LDNDIKQAYY
+419 LDNDIKKAYY

-440 LNSIELT
+440 LNSLELT

-457 DIATVINNRCSI
+457 DIASVINNRCSI
-469 PMYEVLSDSIKSI
+469 PMYEVLSDSVKSI
-482 KTIEG
+482 KTIEDS
-487 NLSKTIIGQEKAIK
+487 LSKTIIGQDNAIK
-501 ELMSIT
+501 ELISIT

-528 GVGKTLMAKTYAKTI
+528 GVGKTLMAKNYAKSFL
-543 VGESNFIRLDMSE
+543 GESNFIRLDMSE
-556 YSDIT
+556 YSDAT
-561 SVNKIIGSNPGYIG
+561 SINKIIGSNPGYVG
-575 YDDNKNILG
+575 YDDKNILG
-584 LIKEKPNAILLLDEI
+584 LIKEKPNSILLLDEI

-625 IIRFDHI
+625 VIRFDHI
-632 TIIMTSNIGFE
+632 TIIMTSNVGFE

-653 EDEVL
+653 EDEVI
-658 SSLKNAFSPSFINR
+658 SSLKTVFPPSFINR
-672 IDNIITFNS
+672 IDNIITFNN
-681 LNKNNLIDIINN
+681 LNKDNLIDIINN
-693 RINYI
+693 RIDYI
-698 KDKYNNITINIDN
+698 KNKYNNITINIDN
-711 NTLEEIITKCNYHE
+711 SVLEEVINKCNYHE
-725 YGARKVNKV
+725 FGARKVNKV

-747 INKEQNITIT
+747 INEKDSITIT
-757 SNKTVKI
+757 SNKVVNI

>member
-52 GLTYDKFRQEIINV
+52 GLTYDKFKEQIINI
-66 IGTGSK
+66 IGMGSK

-117 IAIRIFISMNLD
+117 IAIRIFISMDLD
-129 VESMYEEFSTRL
+129 VESMYEEFASKL
-141 IKKRKKKKKIIA
+141 IKKRKKKKKILA

-212 RLIANN
+212 RLIASN

-255 EVESDNDIILFIDEI
+255 EVENDNDIILFIDEI

-355 NDSIID
+355 NDSVID
-361 SIINLSEKYIY
+361 SIIALSEKYIY

-396 TNEEI
+396 TNEEAS
-401 NKLQKELNDI
+401 KLQKELNDI
-411 RNKKKTYI
+411 RDKKKTYI
-419 LDNDIKQAYY
+419 LDNDIKKAYY

-440 LNSIELT
+440 LNSLELT

-457 DIATVINNRCSI
+457 DIASVINNRCSI
-469 PMYEVLSDSIKSI
+469 PMYEVLSDSVKSI
-482 KTIEG
+482 KTIEDS
-487 NLSKTIIGQEKAIK
+487 LSKTIIGQDNAIK
-501 ELMSIT
+501 ELISIT

-528 GVGKTLMAKTYAKTI
+528 GVGKTLMAKNYAKSFL
-543 VGESNFIRLDMSE
+543 GESNFIRLDMSE
-556 YSDIT
+556 YSDAT
-561 SVNKIIGSNPGYIG
+561 SINKIIGSNPGYVG
-575 YDDNKNILG
+575 YDDKNILG
-584 LIKEKPNAILLLDEI
+584 LIKEKPNSILLLDEI

-625 IIRFDHI
+625 VIRFDHI
-632 TIIMTSNIGFE
+632 TIIMTSNVGFE

-653 EDEVL
+653 EDEVI
-658 SSLKNAFSPSFINR
+658 SSLKTVFPPSFINR
-672 IDNIITFNS
+672 IDNIITFNN
-681 LNKNNLIDIINN
+681 LNKDNLIDIINN
-693 RINYI
+693 RIDYI
-698 KDKYNNITINIDN
+698 KNKYNNITINIDN
-711 NTLEEIITKCNYHE
+711 SVLEEVINKCNYHE
-725 YGARKVNKV
+725 FGARKVNKV

-742 VVDAI
+742 IVDAI
-747 INKEQNITIT
+747 INEKDSITIT
-757 SNKTVKI
+757 SNKVVNI

>member
-43 ELSTRLKEY
+43 ELSTR
-52 GLTYDKFRQEIINV
+52 
-66 IGTGSK
+66 
-72 KSEIFLYT
+72 LYT

-117 IAIRIFISMNLD
+117 IAIRIFISMDLD
-129 VESMYEEFSTRL
+129 VESMYEEFASKL
-141 IKKRKKKKKIIA
+141 IKKRKKKKKILA

-212 RLIANN
+212 RLIASN

-255 EVESDNDIILFIDEI
+255 EVENDNDIILFIDEI

-340 LKLKPLYEKYHKVSM
+340 LKLKSLYEKYHKVSM
-355 NDSIID
+355 NDSVID
-361 SIINLSEKYIY
+361 SIIALSEKYIY

-396 TNEEI
+396 TNEEAS
-401 NKLQKELNDI
+401 KLQKELNDI
-411 RNKKKTYI
+411 RDKKKTYI
-419 LDNDIKQAYY
+419 LDNDIKKAYY

-440 LNSIELT
+440 LNSLELT

-457 DIATVINNRCSI
+457 DIASVINNRCSI
-469 PMYEVLSDSIKSI
+469 PMYEVLSDSVKSI
-482 KTIEG
+482 KTIEDS
-487 NLSKTIIGQEKAIK
+487 LSKTIIGQDNAIK
-501 ELMSIT
+501 ELISIT

-528 GVGKTLMAKTYAKTI
+528 GVGKTLMAKNYAKSFL
-543 VGESNFIRLDMSE
+543 GESNFIRLDMSE
-556 YSDIT
+556 YSDAT
-561 SVNKIIGSNPGYIG
+561 SINKIIGSNPGYVG
-575 YDDNKNILG
+575 YDDKNILG
-584 LIKEKPNAILLLDEI
+584 LIKEKPNSILLLDEI

-625 IIRFDHI
+625 VIRFDHI
-632 TIIMTSNIGFE
+632 TIIMTSNVGFE

-653 EDEVL
+653 EDEVI
-658 SSLKNAFSPSFINR
+658 SSLKTVFPPSFINR
-672 IDNIITFNS
+672 IDNIITFNN
-681 LNKNNLIDIINN
+681 LNKDNLIDIINN
-693 RINYI
+693 RIDYI
-698 KDKYNNITINIDN
+698 KNKYNNITINIDN
-711 NTLEEIITKCNYHE
+711 SVLEEVINKCNYHE
-725 YGARKVNKV
+725 FGARKVNKV

-747 INKEQNITIT
+747 INEKDSITIT
-757 SNKTVKI
+757 SNKVVNI

>member
-52 GLTYDKFRQEIINV
+52 GLTYDKFKEQIINI
-66 IGTGSK
+66 IGMGSK

-117 IAIRIFISMNLD
+117 IAIRIFISMDLD
-129 VESMYEEFSTRL
+129 VESMYEEFASKL
-141 IKKRKKKKKIIA
+141 IKKRKKKKKILA

-212 RLIANN
+212 RLIASN

-255 EVESDNDIILFIDEI
+255 EVENDNDIILFIDEI

-355 NDSIID
+355 NDSVID
-361 SIINLSEKYIY
+361 SIIALSEKYIY

-396 TNEEI
+396 TNEEAS
-401 NKLQKELNDI
+401 KLQKELNDI
-411 RNKKKTYI
+411 RDKKKTYI
-419 LDNDIKQAYY
+419 LDNDIKKAYY

-440 LNSIELT
+440 LNSLELT

-457 DIATVINNRCSI
+457 DIASVINNRCSI
-469 PMYEVLSDSIKSI
+469 PMYEVLSDSVKSI
-482 KTIEG
+482 KTIEDS
-487 NLSKTIIGQEKAIK
+487 LSKTIIGQDNAIK
-501 ELMSIT
+501 ELISIT

-528 GVGKTLMAKTYAKTI
+528 GVGKTLMAKNYAKSFL
-543 VGESNFIRLDMSE
+543 GESNFIRLDMSE
-556 YSDIT
+556 YSDAT
-561 SVNKIIGSNPGYIG
+561 SMNKIIGSNPGYVG
-575 YDDNKNILG
+575 YDDKNILG
-584 LIKEKPNAILLLDEI
+584 LIKEKPNSILLLDEI

-625 IIRFDHI
+625 VIRFDHI
-632 TIIMTSNIGFE
+632 TIIMTSNVGFE

-653 EDEVL
+653 EDEVI
-658 SSLKNAFSPSFINR
+658 SSLKTVFPPSFINR
-672 IDNIITFNS
+672 IDNIITFNN
-681 LNKNNLIDIINN
+681 LNKDNLIDIINN
-693 RINYI
+693 RIDYI
-698 KDKYNNITINIDN
+698 KNKYNNITINIDN
-711 NTLEEIITKCNYHE
+711 NVLEEVINKCNYHE
-725 YGARKVNKV
+725 FGARKVNKV

-747 INKEQNITIT
+747 INEKDSITIT
-757 SNKTVKI
+757 ANKVVNI

>member
-52 GLTYDKFRQEIINV
+52 GLTYDKFKEQIINI
-66 IGTGSK
+66 IGMGSK

-117 IAIRIFISMNLD
+117 IAIRIFISMDLD
-129 VESMYEEFSTRL
+129 VESMYEEFASKL
-141 IKKRKKKKKIIA
+141 IKKRKKKKKILA

-212 RLIANN
+212 RLIASN

-255 EVESDNDIILFIDEI
+255 EVENDNDIILFIDEI
-270 HTLVG
+270 HTLIG

-355 NDSIID
+355 NDSVID
-361 SIINLSEKYIY
+361 SIIALSEKYIY

-396 TNEEI
+396 TSEEAS
-401 NKLQKELNDI
+401 KLQKELNDI
-411 RNKKKTYI
+411 RDKKKTYI
-419 LDNDIKQAYY
+419 LDNDIKKAYY

-440 LNSIELT
+440 LNSLELT

-457 DIATVINNRCSI
+457 DIASVINNRCSI
-469 PMYEVLSDSIKSI
+469 PMYEVLSDSVKSI
-482 KTIEG
+482 KTIEDS
-487 NLSKTIIGQEKAIK
+487 LSKTIIGQDNAIK
-501 ELMSIT
+501 ELISIT

-528 GVGKTLMAKTYAKTI
+528 GVGKTLMAKNYAKSFL
-543 VGESNFIRLDMSE
+543 GESNFIRLDMSE
-556 YSDIT
+556 YSDAT
-561 SVNKIIGSNPGYIG
+561 SINKIIGSNPGYVG
-575 YDDNKNILG
+575 YDDKNILG
-584 LIKEKPNAILLLDEI
+584 LIKEKPNSILLLDEI

-625 IIRFDHI
+625 VIRFDHI
-632 TIIMTSNIGFE
+632 TIIMTSNVGFE

-653 EDEVL
+653 EDEVI
-658 SSLKNAFSPSFINR
+658 SSLKTVFPPSFINR
-672 IDNIITFNS
+672 IDNIITFNN
-681 LNKNNLIDIINN
+681 LNKDNLIEIINN
-693 RINYI
+693 RIDYI
-698 KDKYNNITINIDN
+698 KNKYNNITINIDN
-711 NTLEEIITKCNYHE
+711 SVLEEVINKCNYHE
-725 YGARKVNKV
+725 FGARKVNKV

-747 INKEQNITIT
+747 INEKDSITIT
-757 SNKTVKI
+757 SNKVVNI

>member
-1 MIGNFNEEAQNIL
+1 MIGNFNEDAQNIL

-33 LVLATLHTNS
+33 LVLAILHTNS

-52 GLTYDKFRQEIINV
+52 GLTYDKFKEQIINI
-66 IGTGSK
+66 IGKGSK

-97 NNGEVTPYHLFS
+97 NNGDVTPYHLFS

-117 IAIRIFISMNLD
+117 IAIRVFISMDLD
-129 VESMYEEFSTRL
+129 TETMYEEFASKL
-141 IKKRKKKKKIIA
+141 IKKKKKKKKILV
-153 EDLGIDLTEKAKNNL
+153 EELGIDLTEKAKNNL

-255 EVESDNDIILFIDEI
+255 EVENDNEIILFIDEI

-319 ERRFQKIFV
+319 ERRFQKIFI

-355 NDSIID
+355 SDNIID
-361 SIINLSEKYIY
+361 SIITLSEKYIY

-386 VCSKVSLQNN
+386 VCSKVSLQNSP
-396 TNEEI
+396 NEET
-401 NKLQKELNDI
+401 NNLQKELNDI
-411 RNKKKTYI
+411 RDKKKTYI
-419 LDNDIKQAYY
+419 LDNDIKKAYY

-440 LNSIELT
+440 LNSLELS
-447 TTNSKEVSIN
+447 TTNIKEVSIQ
-457 DIATVINNRCSI
+457 DIASVINNRCSI
-469 PMYEVLSDSIKSI
+469 PMYEVLSDSLKSI
-482 KTIEG
+482 KTIED
-487 NLSKTIIGQEKAIK
+487 NLTKTIIGQDKVIK
-501 ELMSIT
+501 ELINIT

-528 GVGKTLMAKTYAKTI
+528 GVGKTLTAKKYAQSLL
-543 VGESNFIRLDMSE
+543 GESSLIRLDMSE
-556 YSDIT
+556 YSDST
-561 SVNKIIGSNPGYIG
+561 SINKIIGSNPGYIG
-575 YDDNKNILG
+575 YEDKNILG
-584 LIKEKPNAILLLDEI
+584 IIKEKPNSILLLDEI
-599 DKAHPSVI
+599 DKAHPNVI

-632 TIIMTSNIGFE
+632 IIIMTSNVGFE
-643 EIKVGFNQNK
+643 EIKVGFNQNN
-653 EDEVL
+653 EDEVITL
-658 SSLKNAFSPSFINR
+658 LKNAFSPSFINR

-681 LNKNNLIDIINN
+681 LNKDNIIDIINN
-693 RINYI
+693 RIDYI
-698 KDKYNNITINIDN
+698 KNKYNNITINIDN
-711 NTLEEIITKCNYHE
+711 NILEEVIAKCNYQE
-725 YGARKVNKV
+725 FGARKVNKV
-734 LSNIVENK
+734 LNNTVENK
-742 VVDAI
+742 IIDAI
-747 INKEQNITIT
+747 INEKDSITIT
-757 SNKTVKI
+757 SNKVVNI

>member
-52 GLTYDKFRQEIINV
+52 GLTYDKFKEQIINI
-66 IGTGSK
+66 IGMGSK

-117 IAIRIFISMNLD
+117 IAIRIFISMDLD
-129 VESMYEEFSTRL
+129 VESMYEEFASKL
-141 IKKRKKKKKIIA
+141 IKKRKKKKKILA

-212 RLIANN
+212 RLIASN

-255 EVESDNDIILFIDEI
+255 EVENDNDIILFIDEI
-270 HTLVG
+270 HTLIG

-361 SIINLSEKYIY
+361 SIIALSEKYIY

-396 TNEEI
+396 TNEEAS
-401 NKLQKELNDI
+401 KLQKELNDI
-411 RNKKKTYI
+411 RDKKKTYI
-419 LDNDIKQAYY
+419 LDNDIKKAYY

-440 LNSIELT
+440 LNSLELT

-457 DIATVINNRCSI
+457 DIASVINNRCSI
-469 PMYEVLSDSIKSI
+469 PMYEVLSDSVKSI
-482 KTIEG
+482 KTIEDS
-487 NLSKTIIGQEKAIK
+487 LSKTIIGQDNAIK
-501 ELMSIT
+501 ELISIT

-528 GVGKTLMAKTYAKTI
+528 GVGKTLMAKNYAKSFL
-543 VGESNFIRLDMSE
+543 GESNFIRLDMSE
-556 YSDIT
+556 YSDAT
-561 SVNKIIGSNPGYIG
+561 SINKIIGSNPGYVG
-575 YDDNKNILG
+575 YDDKNILG
-584 LIKEKPNAILLLDEI
+584 LIKEKPNSILLLDEI

-625 IIRFDHI
+625 VIRFDHI
-632 TIIMTSNIGFE
+632 TIIMTSNVGFE

-653 EDEVL
+653 EDEVI
-658 SSLKNAFSPSFINR
+658 SSLKTVFPPSFINR
-672 IDNIITFNS
+672 IDNIITFNN
-681 LNKNNLIDIINN
+681 LNKDNLIDIINN
-693 RINYI
+693 RIDYI
-698 KDKYNNITINIDN
+698 KNKYNNITINIDN
-711 NTLEEIITKCNYHE
+711 SVLEEVINKCNYHE
-725 YGARKVNKV
+725 FGARKVNKV

-747 INKEQNITIT
+747 INEKDSITIT
-757 SNKTVKI
+757 SNKVVNI